1 MALTPPL
8 LCLSDI
14 GMALFLN
21 AANCS
26 LKRGR
31 NGIAFLAIKF
41 IPLFDVSA
49 RRMAYLPESLKWILG
64 GSFIIAANLMKILS
78 PILFPCRSGL
88 CGAVAL

>member
-1 MALTPPL
+1 MRLHGTMALTPPL
-8 LCLSDI
+8 LYLSDI

-26 LKRGR
+26 LKRER

-49 RRMAYLPESLKWILG
+49 KRKAYLPESLKLVLG
-64 GSFIIAANLMKILS
+64 SSFIY
-78 PILFPCRSGL
+78 C
-88 CGAVAL
+88 C